1 MNNNYLPYI
10 EEYLFSGNTYKNNLD
25 SETKTNAYNYSN
37 EINFSLNNTNNLVC
51 PNVTFNLNQNK
62 KNSASFSLNL
72 INNKNK
78 LNHNQNNNF
87 TQKIILHSLNK
98 MKYPKSSNQKENE
111 NCNNG
116 IQHIILKTLKKN
128 KNENAKQFNN
138 NDNNEKYNNIIF
150 NKNNII
156 RVILSSQKMIQNFPM
171 EYINEMVGDLCNNL
185 YNIDYNLEEKIKLN
199 CSSLL
204 FGQQIQENFYEKRMS
219 LFNFILKL
227 NMNSSISESTLFL
240 TFNIFDIYVCNH
252 FTSSDNLLLVIIT
265 SLVLAIKYIE
275 TTIPNLDELCAICDK
290 QFSKEDINKCE
301 LKIMEKLNYNISMPT
316 IYDLYQFIKVIKN
329 MKEKEYN
336 LGLFIL
342 EMFVISGG
350 VLKYNPLSVI
360 EAIYLLVLQTNG
372 KEMKNLNL
380 YKFMVNKNINIK
392 EYNENINKCLFDIKD
407 ECLQVKNK
415 NFKYLI
421 KKFSNEKYQ
430 KISIDFQLL

>member
-1 MNNNYLPYI
+1 
-10 EEYLFSGNTYKNNLD
+10 
-25 SETKTNAYNYSN
+25 
-37 EINFSLNNTNNLVC
+37 
-51 PNVTFNLNQNK
+51 
-62 KNSASFSLNL
+62 
-72 INNKNK
+72 
-78 LNHNQNNNF
+78 
-87 TQKIILHSLNK
+87 
-98 MKYPKSSNQKENE
+98 
-111 NCNNG
+111 
-116 IQHIILKTLKKN
+116 
-128 KNENAKQFNN
+128 
-138 NDNNEKYNNIIF
+138 
-150 NKNNII
+150 
-156 RVILSSQKMIQNFPM
+156 
-171 EYINEMVGDLCNNL
+171 
-185 YNIDYNLEEKIKLN
+185 
-199 CSSLL
+199 
-204 FGQQIQENFYEKRMS
+204 MS